1 MKESDFLQIMRN
13 MCIMTPRSFEENI
26 LRGGNYDNIEFQS
39 TFLRNENRAVNFLA
53 ATDNW

>member
-53 ATDNW
+53 ATDN